1 MVASRRQFCF
11 IRRCIASCLPL
22 QRERAYFVFRVN
34 GAGGCEER
42 AAVERDREFGDRL
55 SFGVYLA
62 VHLVFAGTSLS
73 SFLTRTL
80 VVTGRRCS

>member
-1 MVASRRQFCF
+1 
-11 IRRCIASCLPL
+11 
-22 QRERAYFVFRVN
+22 VFRVN